1 MEPQPRQVQGRRQP
15 FLKKLAGDP
24 IATGALM
31 HKVWIRA
38 LLALTTDR
46 TYWENPRLTLT
57 GRRRMPFVST
67 LTGRSPPIA

>member
-1 MEPQPRQVQGRRQP
+1 MEPRQVHGRRQP

-57 GRRRMPFVST
+57 GMRRMPFVST
-67 LTGRSPPIA
+67 PIGRSRPIA